1 LKEKRKGKK
10 EMSNVNNM
18 NNVRKGKMGTNVMI
32 ETEGQRTIMNVTNET
47 SVVVPTER
55 ERDPVRC
62 RVTATINNTKVVR
75 TWYDHEKGKRIN
87 RVKTAGS
94 RGYKNAKRGTV
105 YAAQERGAY
114 VVKTYGKEREGK
126 GIHLHRRGMGVGRA
140 VRLTEL
146 EKGGRKRRTVSDAT
160 KDAHNG
166 CRRKKQRRI

>member
-1 LKEKRKGKK
+1 MEKDKRGKD
-10 EMSNVNNM
+10 
-18 NNVRKGKMGTNVMI
+18 I
-32 ETEGQRTIMNVTNET
+32 TIGSQVQY
-47 SVVVPTER
+47 VQYDR
-55 ERDPVRC
+55 EPVRC
-62 RVTATINNTKVVR
+62 RVTASINNTKVVR
-75 TWYDHEKGKRIN
+75 TWYDQEKGKRRN

-126 GIHLHRRGMGVGRA
+126 GIHLQRRGMGVGRA

-146 EKGGRKRRTVSDAT
+146 EKGGRKIVTVSDAT